1 MYAENKDKKGFEYI
15 IKSLIAGGIAGS
27 AAKTVV
33 APLDRVKILFQTS
46 QPQYEKYQG
55 SVAGYFRALKN
66 IQLSQGSIALFR
78 GHSATLMRIF
88 PYSGIKFMVYEQCKR
103 ILIPTKEYNS
113 GLRNFV
119 AGSIA
124 GCIASAI
131 SYPFDV
137 IRVRLAFEIK
147 SNPLSISEL
156 SKVIYNEPNNLVR
169 GQGSILNFYRGLSVS
184 LVGMIPYAGA
194 SFYTYEMLKMKAMD
208 IPLCR
213 NDNPPPALNW
223 WSTVTI
229 GAVSGVMAQT
239 VSYPF
244 EVIRR
249 HIQVSAI
256 NNASKQTT
264 FLSTAKGIF
273 KRKGF
278 RGFWVGL
285 GIGYLKVTPMF
296 AVSFYTYEYCKLLFN
311 IA

>member
-1 MYAENKDKKGFEYI
+1 MYTENKDKKGFDYI
-15 IKSLIAGGIAGS
+15 LKSMAAGGIAGS

-46 QPQYEKYQG
+46 QPAYEKYQG
-55 SVAGYFRALKN
+55 SIIGYFRALN
-66 IQLSQGSIALFR
+66 DIQLSQGSVALFR
-78 GHSATLMRIF
+78 GHSATLLRIF
-88 PYSGIKFMVYEQCKR
+88 PYSGIKFMAYEQCKR
-103 ILIPTKEYNS
+103 VLIPTKEYNT
-113 GLRNFV
+113 GLRNFI

-131 SYPFDV
+131 SYPFDL
-137 IRVRLAFEIK
+137 IRVRLAFEVK
-147 SNPLSISEL
+147 SNPLSISEIC
-156 SKVIYNEPNNLVR
+156 KIIYSEPNHLVAAK
-169 GQGSILNFYRGLSVS
+169 GTILNFYRGLTVS

-194 SFYTYEMLKMKAMD
+194 SFYTYEMLKKRAMD
-208 IPLCR
+208 IAICR

-229 GAVSGVMAQT
+229 GAVSGLMAQT
-239 VSYPF
+239 SSYPF

-249 HIQVSAI
+249 HIQVSTI
-256 NNASKQTT
+256 NDSSKQSS
-264 FLSTAKGIF
+264 FFGTAKGIF